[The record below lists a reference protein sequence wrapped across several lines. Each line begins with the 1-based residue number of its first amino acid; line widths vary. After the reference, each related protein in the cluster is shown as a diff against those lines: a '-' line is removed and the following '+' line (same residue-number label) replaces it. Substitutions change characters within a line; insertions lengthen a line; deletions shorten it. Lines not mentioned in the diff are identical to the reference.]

1 MPSSRQSAVMVL
13 LCACLIVSLAFG
25 VRQSFGLLMRPI
37 TLDLGWGRETLSLVF
52 AIQAVLNGFA
62 APFAGA
68 ISDKWGV
75 GRTVAIGCALY
86 GAGLIVMA
94 YSGAPT
100 TMLLGGGLLVGMGVS
115 ACGMPVLLGA
125 VGKVAPE
132 EKRSTW
138 LGLVAVGATAGQ
150 LAIIPG
156 TQMLISAQGWSF
168 ALLALSVCFV
178 LGLPIAYWMGA
189 AADRV
194 VASKPKSNA
203 PVQNLTQALVEA
215 RGHSG
220 FILLTIGF
228 FVCGFQVQFV
238 ATHLP
243 AFIQDQGFGPQ
254 FASNALVTIAG
265 FNMVGAW
272 CAGYLGGRYRKKY
285 LLTWI
290 YLLRAIAIAIFMLAP
305 ISEVSILVFCGAIGL
320 IWLGTVPLTSGIVA
334 QVFGPRFMAT
344 LFGIVFLSHQLGN
357 FAGAWVGGFVFDTT
371 GSYTAVWWFAAGLG
385 VLAAL
390 FHVPI
395 DDRPVQRLAAAQ

>member
-1 MPSSRQSAVMVL
+1 MLSSSRSAVMVL
-13 LCACLIVSLAFG
+13 LCACLIVGIAFG
-25 VRQSFGLLMRPI
+25 VRQSFGLLMLPI

-52 AIQAVLNGFA
+52 GIQAVFNGFA

-68 ISDKWGV
+68 ISDKWGI

-86 GAGLIVMA
+86 GAGLILMA
-94 YSGAPT
+94 YSGTPT

-138 LGLVAVGATAGQ
+138 LALVAVGATAGQ
-150 LAIIPG
+150 LAIIPCAQALV
-156 TQMLISAQGWSF
+156 TTQGWSI

-203 PVQNLTQALVEA
+203 PAQNLTQAVVEA

-228 FVCGFQVQFV
+228 FVCGFQVQFII
-238 ATHLP
+238 THLP

-254 FASNALVTIAG
+254 FGSNALVIIAG
-265 FNMVGAW
+265 CNMVGAW
-272 CAGYLGGRYRKKY
+272 FAGYLGDRYSKKY
-285 LLTWI
+285 ILACI
-290 YLLRAIAIAIFMLAP
+290 YVLRAIAITIFMLAP
-305 ISEVSILVFCGAIGL
+305 ISELSIMVFCGVIGL

-334 QVFGPRFMAT
+334 QIFGARFMST

-385 VLAAL
+385 VIAAL

-395 DDRPVQRLAAAQ
+395 DDRPVQRLAATQ

>member
-1 MPSSRQSAVMVL
+1 MPSSSRSAVMVL
-13 LCACLIVSLAFG
+13 LCACLIVGLAFG
-25 VRQSFGLLMRPI
+25 VRQSFGLLMRPV
-37 TLDLGWGRETLSLVF
+37 TLEMGWGRETLSLVF
-52 AIQAVLNGFA
+52 AVQAVLNGVM

-68 ISDKWGV
+68 VSDKWGV
-75 GRTVAIGCALY
+75 GRTVAIGCGLY
-86 GAGLIVMA
+86 GAGLIAMA
-94 YSGAPT
+94 YSGTPT
-100 TMLLGGGLLVGMGVS
+100 TMILGGGFLVGMGVS

-132 EKRSTW
+132 KSRSTW

-150 LAIIPG
+150 LAIIPT
-156 TQMLISAQGWSF
+156 TQMLVTNEGWSNALIVLSF
-168 ALLALSVCFV
+168 AFI

-194 VASKPKSNA
+194 VAGRPKSNA
-203 PVQNLTQALVEA
+203 PAQSMAQALVEA

-220 FILLTIGF
+220 FILLTIGI

-243 AFIQDQGFGPQ
+243 AFIEDQGFSPH

-265 FNMVGAW
+265 ANMVGAW
-272 CAGYLGGRYRKKY
+272 CAGYLGGRFRKKY

-290 YLLRAIAIAIFMLAP
+290 YLLRALAIAIFMVVP
-305 ISEVSILVFCGAIGL
+305 ISEVTVMVFCASIGL

-334 QVFGPRFMAT
+334 QVFGPRFMST

-357 FAGAWVGGFVFDTT
+357 FAGAWVGGLVFDNT
-371 GSYTAVWWFAAGLG
+371 GSYVAVWWVAAGLG
-385 VLAAL
+385 IVAAL

-395 DDRPVQRLAAAQ
+395 DDRPVQRLAAAE